1 MKQSFPRM
9 LVMSALVLTGFAV
22 AASLSDLGNDPAYP
36 PQMYVI
42 GVGSSPVSQADA
54 DNQAVAQIQKQ
65 ITVTV
70 KVNQESGMKSTR
82 ANGKE
87 DLKRWLDSRATM
99 NSRGDIQGADI
110 VKRFTKDK
118 NFIAVAALSKTKFAA
133 QKRLNMKEAAK
144 ALTTLATQAKV
155 DADANKLADALSARS
170 RIEERIRYF
179 ESERLLLSAVEVVTT
194 ADTLPV
200 NIDILNKV
208 FEAALKKLSIE
219 VVSGGDQSLTDP
231 AQALLPWVVK
241 VSAAG
246 TPISEMP
253 LQLMSPE
260 RKVMRNAVTDAQG
273 MATFYPDAFVG
284 RAAGEQVW
292 KVMADLNVTRSQMD
306 LIERKRADF
315 RFTVTPM
322 ECKVK
327 MVMKNVAPAAKAE
340 IAKTLGNY
348 GFRDDGSA
356 KKSLEIGT
364 SVLEKGYS
372 QGLSQAS
379 SFYMNEVSLSLA
391 VKDAAGRSVHST
403 VVKAVGAGSK
413 EASVVNA
420 ISKMQLGPDASALS
434 KAACGDGGPTKP
446 LATLAVLPFSAPRN
460 WYSDEAK
467 AGLLADMVGGAIH
480 RMEAYQLVERTRL
493 NEIMQ
498 EQTSGQTGMIA
509 DPVEMGQLL
518 GAQYVMMGTLLGD
531 WSNIKVEG
539 KVVDTKTGVVVKTFS
554 ASGVLETIA
563 EQIAKQVL

>member
-1 MKQSFPRM
+1 MNHKILT
-9 LVMSALVLTGFAV
+9 LVASMVACAFA
-22 AASLSDLGNDPAYP
+22 AGQSLSDLGNDPAYP
-36 PQMYVI
+36 TQMYVV

-54 DNQAVAQIQKQ
+54 DNQAVSQVQKQ
-65 ITVTV
+65 LTVTV
-70 KVNQESGMKSTR
+70 KVNQESGVAQKR
-82 ANGKE
+82 QGNKE
-87 DLKRWLDSRATM
+87 DIKRWLDSRTTM
-99 NSRGDIQGADI
+99 NSRGDIQGAEI

-118 NFIAVAALSKTKFAA
+118 NFIAVAALSKTKFAM

-144 ALTTLATQAKV
+144 ALQTLAGQAKA

-179 ESERLLLSAVEVVTT
+179 ESERLLLSAVEVVTD

-200 NIDILNKV
+200 NMDALNKV
-208 FEAALKKLSIE
+208 FGDALKKLSIE
-219 VVSGGDQSLTDP
+219 VVSGGDQALTDP
-231 AQALLPWVVK
+231 AQPLQPWVVK
-241 VSAAG
+241 VTAGG

-253 LQLMSPE
+253 LQLVSPE

-273 MATFYPDAFVG
+273 MATFYPDAFAN

-292 KVMADLNVTRSQMD
+292 KVMADLNVARAQVD
-306 LIERKRADF
+306 LLERKRADF
-315 RFTVTPM
+315 RFTVTPI

-327 MVMKNVAPAAKAE
+327 MVMTGVAPAAKAE
-340 IAKTLGNY
+340 IAKALGNY

-379 SFYMNEVSLSLA
+379 SFYMNEVSLALT
-391 VKDAAGRSVHST
+391 VKDAAGRTVHST
-403 VVKAVGAGSK
+403 VAKAVGAGSK
-413 EASVVNA
+413 ESSIVNA

-434 KAACGDGGPTKP
+434 KAACGDGSPSKP
-446 LATLAVLPFSAPRN
+446 LASLAILPFSAPRN

-493 NEIMQ
+493 NEILQ
-498 EQTSGQTGMIA
+498 EQTAGQTGMIA
-509 DPVEMGQLL
+509 DPVQMGQLL
-518 GAQYVMMGTLLGD
+518 GAQFVMMGTLLGD

-539 KVVDTKTGVVVKTFS
+539 KIVDTKTGVVVKTFS
-554 ASGVLETIA
+554 AAGVLETIA
-563 EQIAKQVL
+563 DQIAKQVL